1 MRILGATFARGGSV
15 GVPKKN
21 IRMVAGKPLIAWTLE
36 EAKKCTT
43 LDRYVVSTD
52 DDEIA
57 SMVAEYEVET
67 YKEHHSDGTNPLLE
81 RLVWLLWELEMKGE
95 SYDVLVDIRATN
107 PLKLAEDIDG
117 CVKKL
122 LETGADVVAGVSQLD
137 DHHPMRIKTMVGDR
151 LVDVWPEPISGLR
164 QDLHP
169 PVYIRN
175 GSVYACRVNA
185 LYEGIHNT
193 GGDVRGYLM
202 PPERGVNVDGKLD
215 LTLVDILLRAREQ
228 E

>member
-1 MRILGATFARGGSV
+1 
-15 GVPKKN
+15 
-21 IRMVAGKPLIAWTLE
+21 MVAGKPLIAWTLE

-43 LDRYVVSTD
+43 LDKYVVSTD

-57 SMVAEYEVET
+57 SVVAEYGVET
-67 YKEHHSDGTNPLLE
+67 YKEHYSDGTNPLLD
-81 RLVWLLWELEMKGE
+81 RLVWLLLEMERSGE
-95 SYDVLVDIRATN
+95 TYDVLVDIRATN

-122 LETGADVVAGVSQLD
+122 LETGADVVAGVSLLD
-137 DHHPMRIKTMVGDR
+137 DHHPMRIKTMVAGDR
-151 LVDVWPEPISGLR
+151 LIDVWPEPLSGLR
-164 QDLHP
+164 QDLQP

-215 LTLVDILLRAREQ
+215 LALVDILLKAREQ